1 MQTKSTTNIAVP
13 LSAIVLAGGQSSRMG
28 QDKALLTVEG
38 MPLLRRVYDV
48 AIALC
53 DPVYVVDLY

>member
-1 MQTKSTTNIAVP
+1 MQTKSTTNVAVP

-38 MPLLRRVYDV
+38 EPLVQRVCDI
-48 AIALC
+48 AIAFCNPL
-53 DPVYVVDLY
+53 YVVTP